1 MQHLALPGQEE
12 RQMQSEQFIGIF
24 HIGFIVCLV
33 LSVIFAGL
41 SLFFFF
47 KFKIRDVF
55 NFLTGRA
62 QRRTIQKMEEENA
75 QTGKLRQDTFIPES
89 TGDLYK
95 TPSGSIPPIIYPP
108 TGEMAT
114 GGDPTEKMH
123 TGASQTQPHVQAQ
136 GGGSLNTGGGYSAGT
151 GSAIREDEKTELLPD
166 GSEVTTLLNGDG
178 SEETTLLNGGSE
190 ETMLL
195 GGNAAGMQ
203 GSSADEKTEILN
215 NGGPADNDATVPQYG
230 AQGET
235 MLLTPELER
244 AMQEERQKKPY
255 SGRFKIVKDMMLIH
269 TEERI

>member
-1 MQHLALPGQEE
+1 MQET
-12 RQMQSEQFIGIF
+12 EQLITLY
-24 HIGFIVCLV
+24 HTGFIIFLV
-33 LSVIFAGL
+33 LTILFAALSVL
-41 SLFFFF
+41 LFFL
-47 KFKIRDVF
+47 FKIRRVF
-55 NFLTGRA
+55 DYLTGRA
-62 QRRTIQKMEEENA
+62 EKRTIRQMEEENA

-123 TGASQTQPHVQAQ
+123 TGASQTQPYMQAQ
-136 GGGSLNTGGGYSAGT
+136 GDVSRG
-151 GSAIREDEKTELLPD
+151 DEKTELLPD
-166 GSEVTTLLNGDG
+166 GSEETTLLNGDG

-215 NGGPADNDATVPQYG
+215 NGGSTDNDMTVPLYG

-235 MLLTPELER
+235 MLLTPELEQ
-244 AMQEERQKKPY
+244 AMQEEKQKKPY
-255 SGRFKIVKDMMLIH
+255 SGRFEIIKDMMLIH

>member
-1 MQHLALPGQEE
+1 MQET
-12 RQMQSEQFIGIF
+12 EQLITLY
-24 HIGFIVCLV
+24 HTGFIIFLV
-33 LSVIFAGL
+33 LTILFAALSVL
-41 SLFFFF
+41 LFFL
-47 KFKIRDVF
+47 FKIRRVF
-55 NFLTGRA
+55 DYLTGRA
-62 QRRTIQKMEEENA
+62 EKRTIRQMEEENA

-123 TGASQTQPHVQAQ
+123 TGASQTQPHVQHVQAQ
-136 GGGSLNTGGGYSAGT
+136 GGGSLSTGAGYSAGT
-151 GSAIREDEKTELLPD
+151 GSVSRGDEKTELLP
-166 GSEVTTLLNGDG
+166 DG

-190 ETMLL
+190 ETTLL
-195 GGNAAGMQ
+195 GGNAAGAQ
-203 GSSADEKTEILN
+203 VSSADEKTEILN
-215 NGGPADNDATVPQYG
+215 NDGSADNDATVPLYG

-255 SGRFKIVKDMMLIH
+255 SGRFEIIKDMMLIH

>member
-1 MQHLALPGQEE
+1 MQET
-12 RQMQSEQFIGIF
+12 EQLITLY
-24 HIGFIVCLV
+24 HTGFIIFLILTILFAA
-33 LSVIFAGL
+33 LSVL
-41 SLFFFF
+41 LFFL
-47 KFKIRDVF
+47 FKIRRVF
-55 NFLTGRA
+55 DYLTGRA
-62 QRRTIQKMEEENA
+62 EKRTIRQMEEENA

-114 GGDPTEKMH
+114 GGEPTEKMH
-123 TGASQTQPHVQAQ
+123 TDASQTQPHVQAQ
-136 GGGSLNTGGGYSAGT
+136 GGGRLNTGGGYSAGT
-151 GSAIREDEKTELLPD
+151 GGVSRGDEKTELLPD
-166 GSEVTTLLNGDG
+166 GSEETTLLNGDG

-190 ETMLL
+190 ETTLL
-195 GGNAAGMQ
+195 SGNAAGTQ

-215 NGGPADNDATVPQYG
+215 SGGSADNDMTVPLYG
-230 AQGET
+230 VQGET

-255 SGRFKIVKDMMLIH
+255 PGRFEIIKDMMLIH

>member
-1 MQHLALPGQEE
+1 MQET
-12 RQMQSEQFIGIF
+12 EQLITLY
-24 HIGFIVCLV
+24 HTGFIIFLILTILFAA
-33 LSVIFAGL
+33 LSVL
-41 SLFFFF
+41 LFFL
-47 KFKIRDVF
+47 FKIRRVF
-55 NFLTGRA
+55 DYLTGRA
-62 QRRTIQKMEEENA
+62 EKRTIRQMEEENA

-123 TGASQTQPHVQAQ
+123 NGASQTQPYMQAQ
-136 GGGSLNTGGGYSAGT
+136 GDVSRG
-151 GSAIREDEKTELLPD
+151 DEKTELLPD
-166 GSEVTTLLNGDG
+166 GSEETTLLNGDG

-190 ETMLL
+190 ETTLL

-215 NGGPADNDATVPQYG
+215 NGGSADNDAATPMYG

-235 MLLTPELER
+235 MLLTPELEK
-244 AMQEERQKKPY
+244 AMQEERKKKPY
-255 SGRFKIVKDMMLIH
+255 SGRFEIIKDMMLIH

>member
-1 MQHLALPGQEE
+1 MQRSAPRQARQEE
-12 RQMQSEQFIGIF
+12 KQMQETEQLITLY
-24 HIGFIVCLV
+24 HTGFIIFLILTILFAA
-33 LSVIFAGL
+33 LSVLIFFL
-41 SLFFFF
+41 
-47 KFKIRDVF
+47 FKIRRVF
-55 NFLTGRA
+55 DYLTGRA
-62 QRRTIQKMEEENA
+62 EKRTIRQMEEENA

-123 TGASQTQPHVQAQ
+123 TGASQTQPYMQAQ
-136 GGGSLNTGGGYSAGT
+136 GDVSRG
-151 GSAIREDEKTELLPD
+151 DEKTELLP
-166 GSEVTTLLNGDG
+166 DG

-190 ETMLL
+190 ETTLL

-215 NGGPADNDATVPQYG
+215 NGGSADNDAATPMYG

-235 MLLTPELER
+235 MLLTPELEK

-255 SGRFKIVKDMMLIH
+255 SGRFEIIKDMMLIH

>member
-1 MQHLALPGQEE
+1 MQET
-12 RQMQSEQFIGIF
+12 EQLITLY
-24 HIGFIVCLV
+24 HTGFIIFLILTILFAA
-33 LSVIFAGL
+33 LSVL
-41 SLFFFF
+41 LFFL
-47 KFKIRDVF
+47 FKIRRVF
-55 NFLTGRA
+55 DYLTGRA
-62 QRRTIQKMEEENA
+62 EKRTIRQMEEENA
-75 QTGKLRQDTFIPES
+75 QTGKLRQDTYIPES
-89 TGDLYK
+89 TGDLYT

-123 TGASQTQPHVQAQ
+123 NGASQTQPHVPHVQAQ
-136 GGGSLNTGGGYSAGT
+136 GGGSLNTGGGYSAAT
-151 GSAIREDEKTELLPD
+151 GGASREDEKTELLPD
-166 GSEVTTLLNGDG
+166 GSEETTLLNGDG

-215 NGGPADNDATVPQYG
+215 NGGSADNDATVPLYG

-235 MLLTPELER
+235 MLLTPELEK
-244 AMQEERQKKPY
+244 AMQEERQKKAY
-255 SGRFKIVKDMMLIH
+255 SGRFEIIKDMMLIH

>member
-1 MQHLALPGQEE
+1 MQET
-12 RQMQSEQFIGIF
+12 EQLITLY
-24 HIGFIVCLV
+24 HTGFIIFLILTILFAA
-33 LSVIFAGL
+33 LSVLIFFL
-41 SLFFFF
+41 
-47 KFKIRDVF
+47 FKIRRVF
-55 NFLTGRA
+55 DYLTGRA
-62 QRRTIQKMEEENA
+62 EKRTIRQMEEENA

-123 TGASQTQPHVQAQ
+123 TGASQTQPYMQAQ
-136 GGGSLNTGGGYSAGT
+136 GDVSRG
-151 GSAIREDEKTELLPD
+151 DEKTELLP
-166 GSEVTTLLNGDG
+166 DG

-190 ETMLL
+190 ETTLL

-215 NGGPADNDATVPQYG
+215 NGGSADNDAATPMYG

-235 MLLTPELER
+235 MLLTPELEK

-255 SGRFKIVKDMMLIH
+255 SGRFEIIKDMMLIH

>member
-1 MQHLALPGQEE
+1 MRRSAPRQARQEGK
-12 RQMQSEQFIGIF
+12 QMQETEQLITLY
-24 HIGFIVCLV
+24 HTGFIIFLILTILFAA
-33 LSVIFAGL
+33 LSVL
-41 SLFFFF
+41 LFFL
-47 KFKIRDVF
+47 FKIRRVF
-55 NFLTGRA
+55 DYLTGRA
-62 QRRTIQKMEEENA
+62 EKRTIRQMEEENA

-123 TGASQTQPHVQAQ
+123 TGASQTQPYMQAQ
-136 GGGSLNTGGGYSAGT
+136 GDVSRG
-151 GSAIREDEKTELLPD
+151 DEKTELLP
-166 GSEVTTLLNGDG
+166 DG

-190 ETMLL
+190 ETTLL

-215 NGGPADNDATVPQYG
+215 NGGSADNDAATPMYG

-235 MLLTPELER
+235 MLLTPELEK

-255 SGRFKIVKDMMLIH
+255 SGRFEIIKDMMLIH